1 MEPGRLPLTG
11 VKVIELCL
19 ARAGPTCVRHL
30 SDWGADVV
38 KIEAVNE
45 GGEGITGRRDGVDDQ
60 NLHRNKRCI
69 EINLKSP
76 EGHAIFMRLVKTAD
90 VIVENMRSTV
100 KHRLKVAWEDVHKVN
115 PRLVYGSISGF
126 GQTGPYANRPGVDQ
140 IAQGMSGLM
149 SVTGAPGQGPMRVG
163 IPIGD
168 TASGTHLAMGIAM
181 ALFDRERTGEGRW
194 VHTSLLESLI
204 YMMDFQSARWLV
216 DKKVPGQ
223 AGNEHPQGVPTGVYA
238 SSDGYINISATSTRL
253 WHGLCDALGKP
264 VWKTKAEWST
274 QAGRRGDRRGV
285 NGAIAEIAKTKTT
298 AHWVKAFGD
307 AGVPCGPI
315 YTVDQV
321 FDDPQVKHIGI
332 AAPVHHPRLGKMD
345 LVASPL
351 NFSGTTR
358 ALRCAT
364 PDPEQFTDDILT
376 TVGYTK
382 EEVAQLRTRKIVR

>member
-45 GGEGITGRRDGVDDQ
+45 GGEDITGRRDGFDYQ

>member
-30 SDWGADVV
+30 SDWGADVI

-45 GGEGITGRRDGVDDQ
+45 GGEDITGRRDGFDYQ

>member
-45 GGEGITGRRDGVDDQ
+45 GGEDITGRRDGFDYQ

-264 VWKTKAEWST
+264 EWKTKAEWST

-382 EEVAQLRTRKIVR
+382 EEVAQLRARKIVR

>member
-30 SDWGADVV
+30 SDWGADVI

-45 GGEGITGRRDGVDDQ
+45 GGEDITGRRDGFDYQ

-204 YMMDFQSARWLV
+204 YMRDFQSARWLV

-264 VWKTKAEWST
+264 EWKTKAEWST